1 MNSTLILLTASFF
14 STLALGLRPMRA
26 SAQDPEH
33 ATPSVGVLAGGGI
46 AARPLVRYLAATLH
60 LSPAQTAAVQLAV
73 GKHPWRARTPE
84 RLALCLA
91 QVQVLTPNEFDQF
104 LQLQESA
111 AAHNSLRCLAR
122 R

>member
-1 MNSTLILLTASFF
+1 MLV
-14 STLALGLRPMRA
+14 LGLRPMSA

-33 ATPSVGVLAGGGI
+33 AIPSVGVLAGGGI

-84 RLALCLA
+84 HLA
-91 QVQVLTPNEFDQF
+91 QCLVQVLTPKEFDQF
-104 LQLQESA
+104 LQLQDNA
-111 AAHNSLRCLAR
+111 AAHNSLRGLAR